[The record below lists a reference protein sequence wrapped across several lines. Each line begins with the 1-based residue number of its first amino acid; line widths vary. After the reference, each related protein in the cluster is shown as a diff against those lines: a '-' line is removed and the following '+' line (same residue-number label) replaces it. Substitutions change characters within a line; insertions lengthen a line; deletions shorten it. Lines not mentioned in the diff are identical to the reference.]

1 VTARP
6 VGTARPGTVKIS
18 PSMMCA
24 DFLHLARELDIM
36 REEGVEYL
44 HIDIMDGH
52 YVPNFTLGP
61 DFCSA
66 LARYSPIPLDIHL
79 MVESPDAH
87 VPAFARIPHAVVSI
101 HPEATWHPL
110 RTLDLIRSF
119 GARAGVAIDPAMP
132 LEAVSEILP
141 HVSFACV
148 MTVNPGYAGQ
158 KLIPNTLQKVRALAD
173 LAAERGLSIEIE
185 VDGNVSWENIPRMV
199 EAGAQVLVAGS
210 SSLFEKGYELR
221 ANIGRM
227 REAARRRS

>member
-1 VTARP
+1 MAERLIRI
-6 VGTARPGTVKIS
+6 A

-24 DFLHLARELDIM
+24 DFIRLGAELDVM
-36 REEGVEYL
+36 RGEGVDLL
-44 HIDIMDGH
+44 HVDIMDGH
-52 YVPNFTLGP
+52 YVPNHTLGP
-61 DFCSA
+61 DFCRK
-66 LARYSPIPLDIHL
+66 LAAYSPIPLDIHL

-87 VPAFARIPHAVVSI
+87 VPAFARIPNAVVSI
-101 HPEATWHPL
+101 HPEASWHPL

-119 GARAGVAIDPAMP
+119 GARAGLAIDPAMS

-158 KLIPNTLQKVRALAD
+158 KLISNTLQKVRALAD

-199 EAGAQVLVAGS
+199 EAGAQVLVTGS
-210 SSLFEKGYELR
+210 SSLFEKGYDLR
-221 ANIGRM
+221 ANLHRI
-227 REAARRRS
+227 REVTPSTG